1 MPGRPLTRRAIPR
14 TPLPIPAGTIPGR
27 AMADIR
33 WGRKHV
39 CLACQAAFYDMRR
52 SPIACPKCGVVHQP
66 VAVLKSDGRPS
77 RKRHP
82 LPATAAAAPTAA
94 AEERSPADEA
104 DEDEELTV
112 EDDDVESDEAE
123 SDEAEAEEAEE
134 AKE

>member
-1 MPGRPLTRRAIPR
+1 MPLSRPV
-14 TPLPIPAGTIPGR
+14 GTIPGH
-27 AMADIR
+27 AMADLR

-52 SPIACPKCGVVHQP
+52 RPITCPKCGVVHQP
-66 VAVLKSDGRPS
+66 VAVLKSDGRPP

-94 AEERSPADEA
+94 AGERSSTDEA

-112 EDDDVESDEAE
+112 EDDEVEPDDPESDEAE
-123 SDEAEAEEAEE
+123 SDEAEE